1 MKFQS
6 GNIHGNVTAKED
18 MTADKATRIK
28 GELMVFLLILIPSV
42 LAIILNI
49 RLHGMKR
56 NYRVPVPS
64 YYYEHEEG
72 FAAGNDLFQI
82 IFLLKNGNST

>member
-1 MKFQS
+1 M
-6 GNIHGNVTAKED
+6 AKED

-72 FAAGNDLFQI
+72 FDGRERFISNYFP
-82 IFLLKNGNST
+82 LKKWK